1 MNIDYSHI
9 FQQFTESLHY
19 YYGLNINMKLN
30 YGANLFPKFNAVTTD
45 GITTYTIW
53 FNPKV
58 ETILSLYNRAMSNNE
73 DIGETINRYM
83 LFYAF
88 LELDD
93 YTSAERQLDAF
104 RQELDHLTL
113 AHRTLEAQKE
123 ANGQILLQ
131 IYYILLHET
140 FHIIF
145 KHSPESKAMA
155 TATTHELLRDMKDEL
170 TDQLS
175 RISNEELISHPLTD
189 EHLSALIPPSLPQ
202 QQRESLKAQFRKELE
217 IEPYT
222 TEYIDNL
229 LQGEDDA
236 LLEEMA
242 CDRQA
247 WLNFISEFQEDDTTP
262 EDILQLHQ
270 CIFVCFCAMNFNYNL
285 QSQYRPSL
293 YVKYKRDSP
302 RLVFRHQAFKTL
314 LRQYYP
320 DAYRLVTTQYLDL
333 NKGLEAIF
341 RTSILAIFKYQNEFV
356 LLQQIYQDKSNQPD
370 LHRLQQLEKEMFEA
384 ADGL

>member
-217 IEPYT
+217 IEPYS

-242 CDRQA
+242 
-247 WLNFISEFQEDDTTP
+247 
-262 EDILQLHQ
+262 
-270 CIFVCFCAMNFNYNL
+270 
-285 QSQYRPSL
+285 
-293 YVKYKRDSP
+293 
-302 RLVFRHQAFKTL
+302 
-314 LRQYYP
+314 
-320 DAYRLVTTQYLDL
+320 
-333 NKGLEAIF
+333 
-341 RTSILAIFKYQNEFV
+341 
-356 LLQQIYQDKSNQPD
+356 
-370 LHRLQQLEKEMFEA
+370 
-384 ADGL
+384 

>member
-1 MNIDYSHI
+1 MNIDYNQL
-9 FQQFTESLHY
+9 FQQFTESLHH
-19 YYGLNINMKLN
+19 YYGLHINVKFN

-58 ETILSLYNRAMSNNE
+58 ETMLSLYNRAMSDNE

-83 LFYAF
+83 LFNAF

-93 YTSAERQLDAF
+93 YNSAERQLDAF

-113 AHRTLEAQKE
+113 AHRTLEAQKD

-145 KHSPESKAMA
+145 KHSPESKVMA

-170 TDQLS
+170 IDQLS
-175 RISNEELISHPLTD
+175 HISNEELVSHPITD

-202 QQRESLKAQFRKELE
+202 QQREALKAQLRKELE
-217 IEPYT
+217 LEPYS

-229 LQGEDDA
+229 LQGEDEV

-247 WLNFISEFQEDDTTP
+247 WLNFVSELLDDDTTP

-270 CIFVCFCAMNFNYNL
+270 WIFVVFCAMDFNHHL

-293 YVKYKRDSP
+293 AVKYKYDS
-302 RLVFRHQAFKTL
+302 RRVAFRHQAFKTL

-320 DAYRLVTTQYLDL
+320 DSHRLITTQYLDL
-333 NKGLEAIF
+333 NKGFEAIF
-341 RTSILAIFKYQNEFV
+341 RTSILGIFKYQNEFV
-356 LLQQIYQDKSNQPD
+356 LLHQIYQDKSNLPD
-370 LHRLQQLEKEMFEA
+370 LHRLQQLEKEMTEA